1 MTANTVAAHD
11 AAFASAPEADESKV
25 VLETRFGVMTFDRS
39 SSIYMPRG
47 LLGYA
52 DFHDFALANLPD
64 PKLTQFKLLQSLTE
78 PSLSFVVAPI
88 NLENDLID
96 FADVESAC
104 RTLSISAADA
114 AMLLVVATRR
124 IGDATQISV
133 NLRAPVIIDV
143 RNQTAW
149 QHILSN
155 HRYPVRHVV
164 GMGSSTAG

>member
-1 MTANTVAAHD
+1 
-11 AAFASAPEADESKV
+11 
-25 VLETRFGVMTFDRS
+25 MTFDRAAS
-39 SSIYMPRG
+39 VYMPRG

-52 DFHDFALANLPD
+52 EFHDFALANLPD

-88 NLENDLID
+88 NLENEMID
-96 FADVESAC
+96 FADIDAAC
-104 RTLSISAADA
+104 RALSVAPADA
-114 AMLLVVATRR
+114 AVLLVVATRR

-133 NLRAPVIIDV
+133 NLRAPVIVDT

-164 GMGSSTAG
+164 GMSPSAAG

>member
-1 MTANTVAAHD
+1 MTANTVVAHD
-11 AAFASAPEADESKV
+11 TAFAPAPEADDSKV
-25 VLETRFGVMTFDRS
+25 VLETRFGVMTFDRT

-88 NLENDLID
+88 NLENELIEFVD
-96 FADVESAC
+96 IDAAC
-104 RTLSISAADA
+104 RTLSIATADA
-114 AMLLVVATRR
+114 ALLLVVATRR

-133 NLRAPVIIDV
+133 NLRAPVIVDA

-164 GMGSSTAG
+164 GMGSSAAG